1 MGKYTGIHRD
11 ENLSITQMKLTT
23 FKYIYAMSKARILLL
38 YYFIQDLPKFNT
50 DISVI
55 SVT

>member
-1 MGKYTGIHRD
+1 MCVKWVDHMGAWNK
-11 ENLSITQMKLTT
+11 ITQMKLTT

-38 YYFIQDLPKFNT
+38 YYFIQDLQKFNT

>member
-1 MGKYTGIHRD
+1 MGAWNK
-11 ENLSITQMKLTT
+11 ITQMKLTT

-38 YYFIQDLPKFNT
+38 YYFIQDLQNFNT
-50 DISVI
+50 DISII